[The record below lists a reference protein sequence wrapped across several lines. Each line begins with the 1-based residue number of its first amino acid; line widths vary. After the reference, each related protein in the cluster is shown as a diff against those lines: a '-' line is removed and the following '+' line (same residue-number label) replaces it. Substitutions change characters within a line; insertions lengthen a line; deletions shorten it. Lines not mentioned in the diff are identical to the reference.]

1 MDQRANHARGR
12 RNFSIKGMI
21 PILSLP
27 ELEAKI
33 DAFDPIAYAKTR
45 NYIDG
50 GVSYLSPYISRGLI
64 SIKQIVDRLQNR
76 GFSLFQ
82 VESFV
87 MELCWREHFQ
97 RLWQQHD
104 PTLALRREQQDVMH
118 RQLLPLEII
127 HAQTGIQAIDLGI
140 QNLYQSGYMHNHLR
154 MYTAS
159 LVCNHYQVAWELAA
173 PWLHYHL
180 LDADVASNHFSWQWV
195 CGANAN
201 KLYFANQENVN
212 KYAKTQQKN
221 TPIDTS
227 YEAIAALKLSGKMSA
242 ITFDFIFPK
251 QLEQSVVID
260 PNLPTYVYTPYNL
273 DPLWHTEVQANR
285 ILFWDTTY
293 WQQFPVSEK
302 VQSWINE
309 LGKHNIDGLQ
319 IYYGQLADLQTQI
332 DTTPTFCKEHPSTKS
347 YPFQMDA
354 RSWLLPDLNEVP
366 ISFFS
371 FWKKVQ
377 KHLQKNWKTH

>member
-1 MDQRANHARGR
+1 
-12 RNFSIKGMI
+12 MI
-21 PILSLP
+21 PLLSLA

-33 DAFDPIAYAKTR
+33 DAFDPIHYAKTR

-64 SIKQIVDRLQNR
+64 SLRPIVARLQNR
-76 GFSLFQ
+76 GFSLFE

-104 PTLALRREQQDVMH
+104 PTLALRREQHDVLH
-118 RQLLPLEII
+118 KQQLPLEII
-127 HAQTGIQAIDLGI
+127 NAQTGIEAIDKGI
-140 QNLYQSGYMHNHLR
+140 EYLYQTGYMHNHLR

-159 LVCNHYQVAWELAA
+159 LVCNHYQVAWEVAA

-221 TPIDTS
+221 TSIDTS
-227 YEAIAALKLSGKMSA
+227 YEALAALKLRGNMSA
-242 ITFDFIFPK
+242 VSLEFSFSKQAAQTFH
-251 QLEQSVVID
+251 LD
-260 PNLPTYVYTPYNL
+260 PNLPTCLYTPYNL
-273 DPLWHTEVQANR
+273 DPLWHAETKANR
-285 ILFWDTTY
+285 ILFWDTDF
-293 WQQFPVSEK
+293 WQAFPVSEK
-302 VQSWINE
+302 VQNWINA
-309 LGKHNIDGLQ
+309 LGEHNIEGLQ
-319 IYYGQLADLQTQI
+319 IYYGNFAALQTQI
-332 DTTPTFCKEHPSTKS
+332 NPASTFCKEHPSTKS
-347 YPFQMDA
+347 YPLQLES
-354 RSWLLPDLNEVP
+354 RSWLLPEISEVP

-377 KHLQKNWKTH
+377 KHLQKNWNKH

>member
-1 MDQRANHARGR
+1 
-12 RNFSIKGMI
+12 MI
-21 PILSLP
+21 PVLSLA

-33 DAFDPIAYAKTR
+33 DAFDPIHYAKTR

-64 SIKQIVDRLQNR
+64 SLSQIVARLQNR
-76 GFSLFQ
+76 GFSLFE

-104 PTLALRREQQDVMH
+104 PTLALRRAQQDVMH
-118 RQLLPLEII
+118 REQLPLEII
-127 HAQTGIQAIDLGI
+127 NAQTGIDAIDKGI
-140 QNLYQSGYMHNHLR
+140 EALYQTGYMHNHLR

-159 LVCNHYQVAWELAA
+159 LVCNHYQVAWEVAA
-173 PWLHYHL
+173 PWLHYNL

-227 YEAIAALKLSGKMSA
+227 YEALAALKLRGNMSA
-242 ITFDFIFPK
+242 VSLEFSFTKQRQQTLLLDPK
-251 QLEQSVVID
+251 
-260 PNLPTYVYTPYNL
+260 LPTCLYTPYNL
-273 DPLWHTEVQANR
+273 DPLWHAEIKANR
-285 ILFWDTTY
+285 ILFWDTDF

-302 VQSWINE
+302 VQNWINE
-309 LGKHNIDGLQ
+309 LGAHNIEGLQ
-319 IYYGQLADLQTQI
+319 IYYGNLAALQSQI
-332 DTTPTFCKEHPSTKS
+332 NTASTFCKEHPSTKG
-347 YPFQMDA
+347 YPFELA
-354 RSWLLPDLNEVP
+354 SRSWLLPEINEVP

-377 KHLQKNWKTH
+377 KHLQKNWKKH